1 MTGNRKNTNVR
12 KCPVFL
18 PRDKLLFQARNQKKK
33 NGSLPK
39 CTHLSQQCHHRV
51 DSTHSKSKNVATCVS
66 FMSNISRVLFFQV
79 CLMISLAHWDPT
91 RELSFFIPTNEIAR
105 EKNVFV
111 CIHKIRMARWL

>member
-1 MTGNRKNTNVR
+1 MTGDRKNPNVR

-18 PRDKLLFQARNQKKK
+18 PRDNLFVISSQKSKK
-33 NGSLPK
+33 NYGSLPK

-66 FMSNISRVLFFQV
+66 FMRDISRVLFFQT
-79 CLMISLAHWDPT
+79 CLMISLVHTGILPGNC
-91 RELSFFIPTNEIAR
+91 LFFFILTNGKAR

-111 CIHKIRMARWL
+111 DIK